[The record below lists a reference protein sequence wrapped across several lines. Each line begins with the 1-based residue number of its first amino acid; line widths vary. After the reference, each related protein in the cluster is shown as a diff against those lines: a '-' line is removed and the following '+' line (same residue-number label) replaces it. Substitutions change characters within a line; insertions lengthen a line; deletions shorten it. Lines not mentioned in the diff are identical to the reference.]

1 MMGCSSCVNTCW
13 LWQTGEW
20 LVEKAHADS
29 KCCRCSQQ
37 GHDITLCVTLSL
49 LPHVSKTHPLP
60 HTSCDWLMQK
70 RIWSLILLSEERQE
84 TKKKYDQECVHLS
97 SNYPI
102 LCLQMGWL
110 LDMLSNKAT
119 EANFGYSA
127 YLCREELRRWFLGME
142 TTLFRQRFRSET
154 PESQVQTFF
163 LTLPLLL
170 FLLLQFGLSTLH
182 EHYVNQLSQLVR
194 QQLRWLTWG
203 FAGGRGGLWKSAS
216 FLTKPLIQLSL
227 R

>member
-1 MMGCSSCVNTCW
+1 
-13 LWQTGEW
+13 
-20 LVEKAHADS
+20 
-29 KCCRCSQQ
+29 
-37 GHDITLCVTLSL
+37 
-49 LPHVSKTHPLP
+49 
-60 HTSCDWLMQK
+60 
-70 RIWSLILLSEERQE
+70 LSEERWE

-102 LCLQMGWL
+102 LCLQIGWL

-119 EANFGYSA
+119 KANFGYSA

-154 PESQVQTFF
+154 PESQVQTSF

-170 FLLLQFGLSTLH
+170 QFGLPILH
-182 EHYVNQLSQLVR
+182 ELYVNQLSQLVR

-216 FLTKPLIQLSL
+216 FLTKPLI
-227 R
+227 